1 MRLLRMM
8 GFGPQIV
15 FGGDSGGG
23 GGGGGNDDNDSS
35 PTTTTASRSQAD
47 VQAEINAALDAS
59 GGAWTSELNG
69 LVAERNDIVDS
80 GGGGGGTSNADA
92 MREYA
97 SSMTAAGQT
106 SLSGANP
113 TTVAPASNISDYERE
128 AFGTDQATF
137 YNNQTDDTPAAE
149 TNAERVV
156 REAVSNLVDS
166 GTITQTQAD
175 NADTQGAVNLLNNTG
190 VPTSD
195 VNPLG
200 SDTMGIGSDGNLVD
214 AVTGAT
220 DAGALINTIGTPTVE
235 TPTVTPVVRTSTNPR
250 IGYESGQDVLS
261 SSPAYLTGADGSGPN
276 TVGQVDDAFYGGPG
290 AAVNPGAAIATAQRD
305 ATDSGLLSLAKIG
318 GANFLSSLGGFGEAA
333 SNFVNPPEQY
343 TFGYGTGVPQLD
355 SNMNVIGEVDPGFAK
370 YLGADPNLVAN
381 VPGSGDN
388 KFKTGAQ
395 NLQAYGQ
402 NLVPKIKST
411 MDPTTKNILEGN
423 IVTKDP
429 DKAFYDPS
437 AYELGETP
445 VKTLLANIV
454 TTLPSL
460 IPTLAVAAGTRNPTA
475 TLATA
480 SPLVIG
486 EISNDAQRNLQEQYD
501 SGALGPISEAQL
513 ETMKSNASSGSVI
526 PGATLGVLEA
536 MLLRGVSKGTLTKI
550 LTGSAGT
557 GAAELAEI
565 QAAKALASDIMSEGA
580 ATADANQFA
589 VTSSDLTEVRT
600 AVGVGGAGN
609 IIAGGGPKTDTSSDS
624 GISTVGTSPIVQP
637 SGGTGGTGLT
647 SAQRTALSDTTGIA
661 GAGTVAPTVSTVAPA
676 QPGTSVDAANTMAVD
691 PFFSEG
697 VVLDPQNVVTPPVA
711 PTQPSTNQDVIDAV
725 FTDIVPPNV
734 TTTAPAQI
742 AAPDASVASGVISG
756 TPTTTTAPTTQVVP
770 QLPAPAAVDTTPFVD
785 ISAIAPPNV
794 TTNIDQ
800 ITIPGTN
807 ITVDVPSLQTPTTD
821 SAVNTAQ
828 PSGLASLGTGGAFNP
843 NVSNLPASVT
853 ASPIAQPVTETA
865 ATDAVSQDVLRA
877 RDIEQASLELAQGGV
892 DASLAQASLQQQFNL
907 TPQEAAKQVSI
918 GRQLNRDNPD
928 GNIVVADFV
937 RDNPFSGAI
946 VASQPN
952 LIDTIST
959 GVPQFQMDGTAPAG
973 INTSTVTQEAVD
985 FVNSGSTSQSDL
997 LRIARENG
1005 IVSGPGT
1012 GTMPAQI
1019 IAELR
1024 DRVSNPNFKVVP
1036 KSDAS
1041 TTSLVP
1047 VGGPGTNV
1055 VPSNTAN
1062 TGIATLDPNKTDVGG
1077 LEGEILGPDNA
1088 VVQRDTGPA
1097 IEGPTIEGTTN
1108 SLEVDAAQ
1116 TVATEPFINEGVIVD
1131 PEISTEVNIPVDKN
1145 VTIDGTINP
1154 NAVVPI
1160 NPNAVA
1166 TTVEVD
1172 SKTDSKKTVIPPKD
1186 VQILPVNIVTD
1197 DDNDDDITVEVDE
1210 PVVVDEDVVV
1220 EIDPPIDF
1228 DDDDDVAVE
1237 EDAPFECPDGFEAVQ
1252 VNGVWRCQSTDD
1264 MPEKVRPT
1272 AGAYYRPNPN
1282 PNYGAAARRRRA

>member
-1 MRLLRMM
+1 MFNIMKHRFNFWEVVALSK
-8 GFGPQIV
+8 
-15 FGGDSGGG
+15 DGGG
-23 GGGGGNDDNDSS
+23 GGGGGGSDDNDNTT
-35 PTTTTASRSQAD
+35 TTTTASRSQAD

-137 YNNQTDDTPAAE
+137 YNNQTDDTPAE

-156 REAVSNLVDS
+156 RETVSNLVDS

-175 NADTQGAVNLLNNTG
+175 NADTQGAVTLLNNTG

-290 AAVNPGAAIATAQRD
+290 AAVNPGAAIITAQRD
-305 ATDSGLLSLAKIG
+305 DPGSGVGGLLKAGTQKGGELAVDAA
-318 GANFLSSLGGFGEAA
+318 ANIIDFFDPA
-333 SNFVNPPEQY
+333 QTY
-343 TFGYGTGVPQLD
+343 GYGYNQGIPQLD
-355 SNMNVIGEVDPGFAK
+355 SSGNVIPEIDFGFAK
-370 YLGADPNLVAN
+370 ALGENPQLLSQVAGTDNRVAN
-381 VPGSGDN
+381 YLSGVSDDI
-388 KFKTGAQ
+388 GA
-395 NLQAYGQ
+395 A
-402 NLVPKIKST
+402 
-411 MDPTTKNILEGN
+411 
-423 IVTKDP
+423 
-429 DKAFYDPS
+429 S
-437 AYELGETP
+437 A
-445 VKTLLANIV
+445 
-454 TTLPSL
+454 
-460 IPTLAVAAGTRNPTA
+460 A
-475 TLATA
+475 TLA
-480 SPLVIG
+480 G
-486 EISNDAQRNLQEQYD
+486 ISD
-501 SGALGPISEAQL
+501 
-513 ETMKSNASSGSVI
+513 T
-526 PGATLGVLEA
+526 TLGQA
-536 MLLRGVSKGTLTKI
+536 KNRPIFGTGGFGPDPAALLAEVIYGAPIVGAVAGTTIANPVAGITLGGTLTVGELSNEVESRIQNKI
-550 LTGSAGT
+550 DAGEFGTVSLNQAEAIKREYIDKVIPLAAASGAIESLGFTKLVPGGLTGQLAAAAGLGALEEGVSEPTIVESVLAGKVTPTTNAEGAVVGGILGGGATTLTAAQRAALSDTSNTSGT
-557 GAAELAEI
+557 G
-565 QAAKALASDIMSEGA
+565 G
-580 ATADANQFA
+580 T
-589 VTSSDLTEVRT
+589 
-600 AVGVGGAGN
+600 
-609 IIAGGGPKTDTSSDS
+609 PS
-624 GISTVGTSPIVQP
+624 GIETVATPP
-637 SGGTGGTGLT
+637 GGGGTGLT
-647 SAQRTALSDTTGIA
+647 AAQRTALSDTTGIA
-661 GAGTVAPTVSTVAPA
+661 GTSVAPTVSTVAPA
-676 QPGTSVDAANTMAVD
+676 QPGTSVDAVNQTS
-691 PFFSEG
+691 PEIFSQDG
-697 VVLDPQNVVTPPVA
+697 TVLDAQPVIATPTGPA
-711 PTQPSTNQDVIDAV
+711 QPSTNQDVIDAV

-828 PSGLASLGTGGAFNP
+828 PSGLAALGTGGAFNP

-865 ATDAVSQDVLRA
+865 ATDAVSQ
-877 RDIEQASLELAQGGV
+877 EQ
-892 DASLAQASLQQQFNL
+892 
-907 TPQEAAKQVSI
+907 SI
-918 GRQLNRDNPD
+918 
-928 GNIVVADFV
+928 
-937 RDNPFSGAI
+937 
-946 VASQPN
+946 
-952 LIDTIST
+952 IDTIAQEVAQEGGLTIETAQEIAAANNLSVQEVANLAETAMGVEPST
-959 GVPQFQMDGTAPAG
+959 AT
-973 INTSTVTQEAVD
+973 
-985 FVNSGSTSQSDL
+985 
-997 LRIARENG
+997 
-1005 IVSGPGT
+1005 GP
-1012 GTMPAQI
+1012 
-1019 IAELR
+1019 
-1024 DRVSNPNFKVVP
+1024 S
-1036 KSDAS
+1036 
-1041 TTSLVP
+1041 TSLVP
-1047 VGGPGTNV
+1047 APSVALDAFGGTGTNV

-1062 TGIATLDPNKTDVGG
+1062 TGIATLDTSQSEVGG
-1077 LEGEILGPDNA
+1077 LQGEILDADNA
-1088 VVQRDTGPA
+1088 VVTRDTGPA
-1097 IEGPTIEGTTN
+1097 IESPIIEGTT
-1108 SLEVDAAQ
+1108 SSMEVDAANP
-1116 TVATEPFINEGVIVD
+1116 TETEVFINEGEVITPTDVT
-1131 PEISTEVNIPVDKN
+1131 TEVNVPVNEN
-1145 VTIDGTINP
+1145 VTIDGTTNTTEVVVTDP
-1154 NAVVPI
+1154 NTTRPVVVQVP
-1160 NPNAVA
+1160 PV
-1166 TTVEVD
+1166 VE
-1172 SKTDSKKTVIPPKD
+1172 
-1186 VQILPVNIVTD
+1186 QIVTEPETVVDTTFVQPVFQPD
-1197 DDNDDDITVEVDE
+1197 DEDITVEVDE

-1228 DDDDDVAVE
+1228 DDDDDDDVAVE